1 MNSEEG
7 VKERI
12 RRRIL
17 EATDADDLARI
28 RQQLKDDG
36 EKPGTIDAVVYE
48 LRKKGHLRFDESKTG
63 FPKMT
68 TGKEIIPAMH
78 SFIEEVYVPR
88 PVDGRD
94 GYWDGYEAGTC
105 RARQDLFLSIMA
117 LQQLS
122 SLGVQQAQPLVA
134 MAKELRAEVNPYEV
148 AQAASQ
154 QVLSSSM
161 PQILSAVKQ
170 QAAPRSPD
178 PWDDMMVRVVEPM
191 IQLMMGTVMGG
202 FMPGGIMPMGMG
214 HFGQAMPGYPMP
226 GQAAPPPGWT
236 APGTQPPPPGQPGFQ
251 PQPRGNQVTE
261 DEVKE
266 AFGDV

>member
-1 MNSEEG
+1 MNGEEG

-28 RQQLKDDG
+28 RQELKDEG
-36 EKPGTIDAVVYE
+36 EKPGTIDAVVHE
-48 LRKKGHLRFDESKTG
+48 LRKKGHLRFDESKTT
-63 FPKMT
+63 FSKMA

-88 PVDGRD
+88 PIDGRD
-94 GYWDGYEAGTC
+94 GYWDGYEAGTR

-154 QVLSSSM
+154 QVLNSSM
-161 PQILSAVKQ
+161 PQILSAVRQ
-170 QAAPRSPD
+170 HATPQSPN
-178 PWDDMMVRVVEPM
+178 PWDDMMVRLIEPL
-191 IQLMMGTVMGG
+191 IQQMMGTVMGG
-202 FMPGGIMPMGMG
+202 FMPGGMMPMGA
-214 HFGQAMPGYPMP
+214 GQPGQPMP
-226 GQAAPPPGWT
+226 GQPMPGQSPPGQTMAGWQ
-236 APGTQPPPPGQPGFQ
+236 APTSGQPGFR
-251 PQPRGNQVTE
+251 PQPGGNQASE

>member
-1 MNSEEG
+1 MNGEEG

-17 EATDADDLARI
+17 EAINADDLARI
-28 RQQLKDDG
+28 RQELKDEG
-36 EKPGTIDAVVYE
+36 EKPGTIDAVVHE
-48 LRKKGHLRFDESKTG
+48 LRKKGHLRFDEAKTG
-63 FPKMT
+63 FPRMT

-88 PVDGRD
+88 PIDGRD
-94 GYWDGYEAGTC
+94 GYWDGYEAGTR

-154 QVLSSSM
+154 QVLNSSM
-161 PQILSAVKQ
+161 PQILSAVRQ
-170 QAAPRSPD
+170 HATPSSSN
-178 PWDDMMVRVVEPM
+178 PWDDMMVRLIEPL
-191 IQLMMGTVMGG
+191 IQQMMGAVMGG
-202 FMPGGIMPMGMG
+202 MMPMGA
-214 HFGQAMPGYPMP
+214 GQPGQPMP
-226 GQAAPPPGWT
+226 GQPMPGHAAPPPGQSM
-236 APGTQPPPPGQPGFQ
+236 AGSQGPPAGQPGFQ
-251 PQPRGNQVTE
+251 PQPGANQATE

>member
-1 MNSEEG
+1 MNGEEG

-28 RQQLKDDG
+28 RQELKDEG
-36 EKPGTIDAVVYE
+36 EKPGTIDAVVHE
-48 LRKKGHLRFDESKTG
+48 LRKKGHLRFDESKTT
-63 FPKMT
+63 FSKMA

-88 PVDGRD
+88 PIDGRD
-94 GYWDGYEAGTC
+94 GYWDGYEAGTR

-154 QVLSSSM
+154 QVLNSSM
-161 PQILSAVKQ
+161 PQILSAVK

-191 IQLMMGTVMGG
+191 IQQMMGTVMGG
-202 FMPGGIMPMGMG
+202 FMPGGMMPMGMG
-214 HFGQAMPGYPMP
+214 QPMP
-226 GQAAPPPGWT
+226 GQPTPGQAPPPPGWT
-236 APGTQPPPPGQPGFQ
+236 APGPQTPLPGQPGFQ
-251 PQPRGNQVTE
+251 PQPGGNQASE

>member
-1 MNSEEG
+1 MNGEEG

-28 RQQLKDDG
+28 RQELKDEG
-36 EKPGTIDAVVYE
+36 EKPGTIDAVVHE
-48 LRKKGHLRFDESKTG
+48 LRKKGHLRFDEGKTTFSK
-63 FPKMT
+63 MA

-88 PVDGRD
+88 PIDGRD
-94 GYWDGYEAGTC
+94 GYWDGYEAGTR

-154 QVLSSSM
+154 QTLNSSL
-161 PQILSAVKQ
+161 PQILSVVKQ
-170 QAAPRSPD
+170 QATPRSAD
-178 PWDDMMVRVVEPM
+178 PWDDMMVRLIEPLM
-191 IQLMMGTVMGG
+191 QQMMGTVMGG
-202 FMPGGIMPMGMG
+202 MMPTGMG
-214 HFGQAMPGYPMP
+214 QPWSGAPGQPMP
-226 GQAAPPPGWT
+226 GQAAPPPG
-236 APGTQPPPPGQPGFQ
+236 QPMAGHQGPPAGQPGFQ
-251 PQPRGNQVTE
+251 PQPGGNQATE

>member
-28 RQQLKDDG
+28 RQELKDEG
-36 EKPGTIDAVVYE
+36 EKPGTIDAVVHE

-63 FPKMT
+63 FPRMA

-94 GYWDGYEAGTC
+94 GYWDGYEAGTR

-154 QVLSSSM
+154 QVLNSSM
-161 PQILSAVKQ
+161 PQIMSAVKQ
-170 QAAPRSPD
+170 AVPRSAD

-191 IQLMMGTVMGG
+191 IQQMMGTVMGG
-202 FMPGGIMPMGMG
+202 FMPGGMMPMGV
-214 HFGQAMPGYPMP
+214 GQPMPGQPMP
-226 GQAAPPPGWT
+226 GQAPPPPGWT
-236 APGTQPPPPGQPGFQ
+236 APGPQTPLTGHPGFQ
-251 PQPRGNQVTE
+251 PQPGGNQATE